1 MQWLTLSSIFQRT
14 TAEPRDSSAQKNGP
28 YEPKPETAPYNQLRL
43 NYEENLN
50 RPITSKEIEPVI
62 KNLPIKV
69 QYQMASLENSTKY
82 FEN

>member
-1 MQWLTLSSIFQRT
+1 MDTFL
-14 TAEPRDSSAQKNGP
+14 
-28 YEPKPETAPYNQLRL
+28 ETYNQLRL